1 MRMAKVTWL
10 FACAAAAAGVAAAA
24 GGPQAFAAGDP
35 AAKAEVIAA
44 FQKLNALPSFR
55 IKWTNPEGSGIAE
68 FIQPDKRHFTGKSDK
83 GSVEIYQIGTEN
95 RMHLEYP
102 GAPSSWRCTNAETM
116 TILRQ
121 IDTGRMQKDLTDV
134 NRRPDTVID
143 GVPVHGYADSKDS
156 IELYV
161 GTQSGLPR
169 RLVGKDNRGYT
180 ADFYD
185 YGAPIPFTPPP
196 CG

>member
-1 MRMAKVTWL
+1 MRKTTLTWL
-10 FACAAAAAGVAAAA
+10 VACAAAAAI
-24 GGPQAFAAGDP
+24 GPQAFAAGDP

-55 IKWTNPEGSGIAE
+55 IKWTNPESSGIAE
-68 FIQPDKRHFTGKSDK
+68 FIQPDKRHFTGKTDK

-102 GAPSSWRCTNAETM
+102 GVPSGWRCTDSATM
-116 TILRQ
+116 LRQ
-121 IDTGRMQKDLTDV
+121 IDTDKMQKDLTDV

-143 GVPVHGYADSKDS
+143 GMPVHGYADSKDS

-161 GTQSGLPR
+161 GAQNGLPR
-169 RLVGKDNRGYT
+169 RVVGKDNRGYT

-185 YGAPIPFTPPP
+185 YGSPIPFTPPP